1 MKTLLVMV
9 ILGVCV
15 VAWRGGD
22 ILGLLERIHP
32 KPATKKVSIESLT
45 APQQEKTE
53 PQQEKTEH
61 RAMSSV
67 EFIELSKTDPNA
79 YAKFLASHQ
88 QPTEPGEIDKLMNF
102 LAHGKYE

>member
-15 VAWRGGD
+15 VAWRSGD
-22 ILGLLERIHP
+22 IFGLLERTHS
-32 KPATKKVSIESLT
+32 KPATEKVSIESLT

-53 PQQEKTEH
+53 H
-61 RAMSSV
+61 RAMSSA

-79 YAKFLASHQ
+79 YHKFIASHQ

>member
-1 MKTLLVMV
+1 MKTLLVMLL
-9 ILGVCV
+9 LGICV
-15 VAWRGGD
+15 VAWRSED
-22 ILGLLERIHP
+22 ILGLLGAAHL
-32 KPATKKVSIESLT
+32 KPTAAKVSIESPT
-45 APQQEKTE
+45 AAQQE
-53 PQQEKTEH
+53 TEH
-61 RAMSSV
+61 RAMSSA

>member
-15 VAWRGGD
+15 VAWRSGD
-22 ILGLLERIHP
+22 ILGVLGVTHQQP
-32 KPATKKVSIESLT
+32 TDAKVSIESLT

-53 PQQEKTEH
+53 H
-61 RAMSSV
+61 RAMSSA

-79 YAKFLASHQ
+79 YHKFIASHQ